1 VSPFCTGVPFTVTS
15 HNRISQTCID
25 VVVVMVVIGLEVVV
39 DVDVVEVVEVEV
51 DVVVKVREVMSVVVL
66 VGVLPGLT
74 DVVVLELVVVLLVLW
89 AATWLCNDAED
100 SVGDLDLQLR

>member
-25 VVVVMVVIGLEVVV
+25 VVVVIGLEVVV
-39 DVDVVEVVEVEV
+39 VDVDIVEVVEVEV

-66 VGVLPGLT
+66 VGVFTGIEVL
-74 DVVVLELVVVLLVLW
+74 VVLELVVVLLVLW
-89 AATWLCNDAED
+89 AVTWSCNDEEA
-100 SVGDLDLQLR
+100 SVGDFDLQLR